1 MKELDHILRLW
12 SHVEAAGESAV
23 LATVVWT
30 RGSSYRSPGAHLLVA
45 SAGRRAGSVSGGC
58 LEDDLMKKAWW
69 FTEQG
74 PAIRRYDTTAEG
86 EISTGAYG
94 LGCNGTIDVLLE
106 RMMPDKASFLD
117 LVRQVRAQR
126 RPAAIARLI
135 EPRDRAGQNLTVDLN
150 GSVSHNLPD
159 SESAAMLEEQ
169 AREAIAEAQSRHVSL
184 DAQRVFIETLI
195 PAVRLVVFGAGD
207 DAVPLTEIAKLLGWQ
222 VWVLDGRAHYV
233 MSGKVPLA
241 DAVRVRRPGDAAAAI
256 DPWSA
261 AVIMNHSYS
270 QDLEVLRELSSTR
283 VQYLGVLG
291 PRKRTIQL
299 LADAGLDGGNLRPEL
314 HSPMGLDIG
323 AEGPEQVALA
333 VAAEIQAALHA
344 RNGGPLREHA
354 GPIHARDLNAAGS
367 PQGWIHSI
375 ACA

>member
-1 MKELDHILRLW
+1 
-12 SHVEAAGESAV
+12 
-23 LATVVWT
+23 
-30 RGSSYRSPGAHLLVA
+30 
-45 SAGRRAGSVSGGC
+45 
-58 LEDDLMKKAWW
+58 
-69 FTEQG
+69 
-74 PAIRRYDTTAEG
+74 
-86 EISTGAYG
+86 
-94 LGCNGTIDVLLE
+94 
-106 RMMPDKASFLD
+106 
-117 LVRQVRAQR
+117 
-126 RPAAIARLI
+126 
-135 EPRDRAGQNLTVDLN
+135 
-150 GSVSHNLPD
+150 
-159 SESAAMLEEQ
+159 MLEEQ
-169 AREAIAEAQSRHVSL
+169 AREAIGEGQSRHVSL

-207 DAVPLTEIAKLLGWQ
+207 DAVALTEIAKLLGWQ

-233 MSGKVPLA
+233 ISGKFPLA
-241 DAVRVRRPGDAAAAI
+241 DAVRVRRPGDAAAAM
-256 DPWSA
+256 DPWSV

-270 QDLEVLRELSSTR
+270 QDLEVLRELSSIR

-291 PRKRTIQL
+291 PRKRTLQL
-299 LADAGLDGGNLRPEL
+299 LADAGLDDGNLLPEL

-354 GPIHARDLNAAGS
+354 GPIHARDLNAAGN